1 MQYRNSITAQ
11 ETCDQIGLKQ
21 SYLKVY
27 ILLIELSFLD
37 SFRSFFNGI

>member
-21 SYLKVY
+21 TCLKNIYVY
-27 ILLIELSFLD
+27 ILLKSYSD
-37 SFRSFFNGI
+37 